1 MTRGKDPL
9 MKLKYLI
16 ILTLLFFPSCTI
28 ARGGGGGVMHTVGK
42 GETLWRISYTYGVD
56 LKKVAR
62 ANKIKDPRR
71 IKAGAK
77 IFIPGARRVRKIVPY
92 SGPASIERNPARSL
106 AADKGRFL
114 WPVKGSISSRFG
126 VRGGKLHDGIDIRA
140 PRGTTVKAADKGSV
154 VYASEDFRK
163 YGRIII
169 LKHTKNYYTVYA
181 HNKKNLVKVGETV
194 SRGARIATVGNSG
207 NATGN
212 HLHFEVRKGRK
223 VIDPLFFLQ

>member
-1 MTRGKDPL
+1 
-9 MKLKYLI
+9 MKLKYLL
-16 ILTLLFFPSCTI
+16 ILILLFFPSCTI
-28 ARGGGGGVMHTVGK
+28 ARGGGRVVHTVGK

-62 ANKIKDPRR
+62 ANNIKDPAR
-71 IKAGAK
+71 IKAGAR
-77 IFIPGARRVRKIVPY
+77 IFIPGAKRVRKIVPY
-92 SGPASIERNPARSL
+92 SGPASIEKNPALSL

-114 WPVKGSISSRFG
+114 WPVKGRISSRFG

-140 PRGTTVKAADKGSV
+140 PRGTSVKAADKGSV
-154 VYASEDFRK
+154 VYVSEDFRK

-169 LKHTKNYYTVYA
+169 LKHTKNYFTVYA
-181 HNKKNLVKVGETV
+181 HNKNNLVKLGEAV
-194 SRGARIATVGNSG
+194 SRGERIATVGRSG